1 VDPSTAAIR
10 SIACG
15 SSAENWSVDAKSVVM
30 LLVGDIDR
38 DGRVQKEVASLRAR
52 GHGVTLIQWPH
63 RNVPRNYDSLGLNV
77 IEYLK
82 PLHRNAAVNFVH
94 QLSFNRFALRHLR
107 RLSPDVVQ
115 CNDLNTLPAGYAF
128 RHHAHII
135 YDAHELFPESQF
147 GIRRRVWSW
156 LENWMVHGCNSYIQP
171 EKNRLAYF
179 AKKYDIDPARIALVE
194 NFPSERYE
202 FSGRD
207 RLREHFSL
215 DQDAIILL
223 CSGVLGPE
231 HNIENMIDG
240 MALLD
245 SRFVLVLLGPTY
257 KGYERA
263 LAGRISSAG
272 VDGRVMLHPAIP
284 NRDMLDFVRS
294 SDIGLVFYKN
304 NSLNT
309 YWCASNKLYEFIF
322 CHKPVI
328 TNDYPG
334 LLEVVARNHLGV
346 CLPDTSAPAIAGA
359 VRRIS
364 DEARV
369 ASTASPYVWE
379 RQEQTYLRLFE

>member
-1 VDPSTAAIR
+1 M
-10 SIACG
+10 
-15 SSAENWSVDAKSVVM
+15 KSVVM
-30 LLVGDIDR
+30 LLIGDIER

-63 RNVPRNYDSLGLNV
+63 RSVPRNNDSLGLEV
-77 IEYLK
+77 IEYLM
-82 PLHRNAAVNFVH
+82 PLHRSAAMNFAH
-94 QLSFNRFALRHLR
+94 QLKFNWFALHHLR

-128 RHHAHII
+128 RRHARIV

-147 GIRRRVWSW
+147 GVRRRVWSW
-156 LENWMVHGCNSYIQP
+156 LESRMVHGCDSYIQP

-179 AKKYDIDPARIALVE
+179 AAKYGIDQSRIALVE
-194 NFPSERYE
+194 NFPSQRYA

-207 RLREHFSL
+207 RLRERFSL
-215 DQDAIILL
+215 GPDAIILL

-231 HNIENMIDG
+231 HNIENMIDS

-263 LAGRISSAG
+263 LADRIHSAG

-284 NRDMLDFVRS
+284 NRDMLDFIAS
-294 SDIGLVFYKN
+294 SDIGLVFYRN
-304 NSLNT
+304 NNLNT
-309 YWCASNKLYEFIF
+309 YWCASNKLYEFIY

-334 LLEVVARNHLGV
+334 LLEVVADNHLGV
-346 CLPDTSAPAIAGA
+346 CLPDASADAIAGA
-359 VRRIS
+359 VRTVS
-364 DEARV
+364 HDAHV
-369 ASTASPYVWE
+369 ASAASPYVWE
-379 RQEQTYLRLFE
+379 RQEQTYLTLFD

>member
-1 VDPSTAAIR
+1 V
-10 SIACG
+10 
-15 SSAENWSVDAKSVVM
+15 KSVVM
-30 LLVGDIDR
+30 LLIGDIDR

-52 GHGVTLIQWPH
+52 GHSVTLIQWPH
-63 RNVPRNYDSLGLNV
+63 RNVPRNYDSLGLEV
-77 IEYLK
+77 IEYLM
-82 PLHRNAAVNFVH
+82 PLHRSAAINFVQ
-94 QLSFNRFALRHLR
+94 QLKFNRFALRHLR

-128 RHHAHII
+128 RHHARII

-147 GIRRRVWSW
+147 GIRRRVWTW
-156 LENWMVHGCNSYIQP
+156 LENWMVHGCDSYIQP

-179 AKKYDIDPARIALVE
+179 ATKYGIDPSRIALVE

-215 DQDAIILL
+215 APDKIILL
-223 CSGVLGPE
+223 CSGHLGPE
-231 HNIENMIDG
+231 HNIENMIDS

-263 LAGRISSAG
+263 LADRISLAG
-272 VDGRVMLHPAIP
+272 VEGRVKLHPAIP
-284 NRDMLDFVRS
+284 NRDMLDFMRS

-304 NSLNT
+304 NNLNT

-334 LLEVVARNHLGV
+334 LLEVVADHHLGV
-346 CLPDTSAPAIAGA
+346 CLPDASAQAIAAA
-359 VRRIS
+359 VRRIT

-369 ASTASPYVWE
+369 TSAPSSHVWQ
-379 RQEQTYLRLFE
+379 RQEQTYLTLFD